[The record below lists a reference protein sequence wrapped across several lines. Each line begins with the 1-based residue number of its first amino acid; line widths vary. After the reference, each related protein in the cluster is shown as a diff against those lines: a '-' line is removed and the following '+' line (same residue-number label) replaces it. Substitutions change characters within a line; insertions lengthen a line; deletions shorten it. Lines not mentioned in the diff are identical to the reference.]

1 VMQNV
6 TSSNRSGYDDLL
18 KVYRQTVEAEEKAR
32 VLGALCSCK
41 DNNIV
46 LESLN
51 FLFSGEVRYQDA
63 YYVLQGISVETRE
76 TAWVWLKENWDLIS
90 KIAGDVGVSV
100 VIRFVLELFTSN
112 EKAEEFSRFF
122 ATRKKPGFE
131 RTLKQSLESVRISAR
146 WIQGIRSETQLAQT
160 VQELLHRP

>member
-1 VMQNV
+1 MV
-6 TSSNRSGYDDLL
+6 GFL
-18 KVYRQTVEAEEKAR
+18 

-100 VIRFVLELFTSN
+100 VIRFVLELVRLASL
-112 EKAEEFSRFF
+112 FS
-122 ATRKKPGFE
+122 
-131 RTLKQSLESVRISAR
+131 
-146 WIQGIRSETQLAQT
+146 
-160 VQELLHRP
+160 